1 MEQIHKN
8 LWNSAAKPGL
18 ALGLVSSVYL
28 FVNQWVTLIDAP
40 VISGLLSFVL
50 WAVKFGGCIW
60 LMMFFMKKFVAEN
73 QDAVN
78 SDTFR
83 FGVVTALLSAV
94 VYAAFSFANTAYFSA
109 DMIAENMD
117 TVMQAYSQFMD
128 SNTMSQMDKMMGK
141 MPQITFFS
149 NLIYCFIFGT
159 ILSLILSRNIPS
171 KDPFAASRPDE
182 Q

>member
-8 LWNSAAKPGL
+8 LWNSAAKAGL

-28 FVNQWVTLIDAP
+28 FVNQWVALMDAP

-94 VYAAFSFANTAYFSA
+94 VYAAFSFANAAYFSA

-128 SNTMSQMDKMMGK
+128 SNTMGQMEKMMAK

-171 KDPFAASRPDE
+171 KDPFAASKPDE

>member
-8 LWNSAAKPGL
+8 LWNSAAKAGL
-18 ALGLVSSVYL
+18 ALGLVSSAYL
-28 FVNQWVTLIDAP
+28 FVNHWVASLSTP

-83 FGVVTALLSAV
+83 FGVVTALLSAF

-128 SNTMSQMDKMMGK
+128 SNTMAQMDKMMTK

-159 ILSLILSRNIPS
+159 ILSLILSRNIPN
-171 KDPFAASRPDE
+171 KDPFANYKPDE

>member
-8 LWNSAAKPGL
+8 LWNSAAKAGL
-18 ALGLVSSVYL
+18 ALGLVSSAYL
-28 FVNQWVTLIDAP
+28 FVNQWVASLSTP

-83 FGVVTALLSAV
+83 FGVVTALLSAF

-128 SNTMSQMDKMMGK
+128 SNTMAQMDKMMTK

-159 ILSLILSRNIPS
+159 ILSLILSRNIPN
-171 KDPFAASRPDE
+171 KDPFANYKPDE

>member
-8 LWNSAAKPGL
+8 LWNSAAKAGL
-18 ALGLVSSVYL
+18 ALGLVSSAYI
-28 FVNQWVTLIDAP
+28 FINQWVSGIEVPLLT
-40 VISGLLSFVL
+40 GLLSLVF
-50 WAVKFGGCIW
+50 WAAKFGGCIW

-73 QDAVN
+73 AESDN
-78 SDTFR
+78 STSFR
-83 FGVVTALLSAV
+83 FGVATAILSAV
-94 VYAAFSFANTAYFSA
+94 IYAALSFANTAYFSA
-109 DMIAENMD
+109 DMIAENME

-128 SNTMSQMDKMMGK
+128 ANTMSRVDEMMSK

-149 NLIYCFIFGT
+149 NLFYCSIFGT

-171 KDPFAASRPDE
+171 RNPFDEYKPDE

>member
-1 MEQIHKN
+1 MN
-8 LWNSAAKPGL
+8 LWNSAAKAGL
-18 ALGLVSSVYL
+18 ALGLVSSAYL
-28 FVNQWVTLIDAP
+28 FINQWTAEIGVP
-40 VISGLLSFVL
+40 VLSGILSFVL

-73 QDAVN
+73 TEADN
-78 SDTFR
+78 STSFR
-83 FGVVTALLSAV
+83 FGVATSLLSAII
-94 VYAAFSFANTAYFSA
+94 YAAFSFANTAYFSA

-128 SNTMSQMDKMMGK
+128 ANTMSRMDEMISK

-149 NLIYCFIFGT
+149 YLIYCSIFGT
-159 ILSLILSRNIPS
+159 ILSLILSRNIPN
-171 KDPFAASRPDE
+171 KDPFADYKPDE

>member
-1 MEQIHKN
+1 MEQFRKN
-8 LWNSAAKPGL
+8 LWNSAAKAGL
-18 ALGLVSSVYL
+18 ALGLVSSAYL
-28 FVNQWVTLIDAP
+28 FINQWTAEIGVP
-40 VISGLLSFVL
+40 VLTGLLSFVL
-50 WAVKFGGCIW
+50 WAAKFGGCIW

-128 SNTMSQMDKMMGK
+128 SNTMGQMEKMMAK

-171 KDPFAASRPDE
+171 KDPFASSKSDE